1 MLNTMLLWTETVLKR
16 LLLFVIKGLVSRLG
30 IFFQVTVLSAF
41 AIAQVSGPSRS
52 ATLSLP
58 RVSHI
63 ASAPRAVLVSSERA
77 SLSSPSSQVAVVSSS
92 SSAPP
97 RLHRSTTFTQL
108 TGRPDAVQG
117 SSAPQL
123 KTDAAPEKKQMWN
136 LENADILAVVPQ
148 IAKLI
153 HKNFIVDP
161 RVSGKVSVISTVPMT
176 AKEIYQ
182 VFLASLQSLTYD
194 VVPVNSS
201 TYRIVP
207 AMEAKYGAP
216 LANVKSSPNEV
227 VVRVVPVVNV
237 SAQQLE
243 PILRPLLADSSL
255 ISAYMPSNSLIISG
269 HDDSVN
275 RLQKIIHELDQEHA
289 ARVQIVRLKNASA
302 TTLVAML
309 KSLQTNDQQQGR
321 VSNVSYAA
329 DTASN
334 SILVSGVASKIVDAK
349 KLIARLDVSTNAGS
363 TTVIHLNYL
372 DATKLASTLQGMLK
386 QGGAGANHADQV
398 TIQGDK
404 STNTILVH
412 AAGRALSTIH
422 QIIKQL
428 DVKPQQVLVQAI
440 IAQVDESMAKK
451 LGIEWGQLPTDNSM
465 GIDPNDSNNASI
477 MSQAMQQFSPGVGT
491 GVIPAKI
498 GKFTFAVVLHALNK
512 DSLTNV
518 LSTPS
523 VMVTNNNDATLS
535 DGKDI
540 QIPQS
545 QSSQM
550 SVGDSGVASLIP
562 QTTYT
567 TQHVDLTLKVTPQ
580 ISPDNMIRLKISQ
593 KNDQLSADASAST
606 SGGPTVDTSQIDT
619 NVMVRSG
626 DILVLG
632 GLIKNSRDSAESK
645 IPILGDIPLI
655 GRLFRNKH
663 KGAEKKS
670 LMVFLRPM
678 IMGSR
683 THQRDI
689 TRAHYNY
696 VRADQAKVI
705 NGEPLVAPN
714 QPMLPAMRGHRV
726 ILPSPFGG

>member
-1 MLNTMLLWTETVLKR
+1 MLNMVLLWVKKASQR
-16 LLLFVIKGLVSRLG
+16 LILLIINVFLSRSSICL
-30 IFFQVTVLSAF
+30 QAMVLSAVTVVQ
-41 AIAQVSGPSRS
+41 ASGSSHSVIA
-52 ATLSLP
+52 L
-58 RVSHI
+58 
-63 ASAPRAVLVSSERA
+63 
-77 SLSSPSSQVAVVSSS
+77 SPSVQRIAAT
-92 SSAPP
+92 SSASGQMPASP
-97 RLHRSTTFTQL
+97 RLPSVSKTPRRPSTLPQSRGQST
-108 TGRPDAVQG
+108 RVQG
-117 SSAPQL
+117 SSAPQSH
-123 KTDAAPEKKQMWN
+123 TVAPAEKKQMWN

-176 AKEIYQ
+176 AQEIYQ

-302 TTLVAML
+302 TTLVTML

-363 TTVIHLNYL
+363 TSVIHLNYL

-386 QGGAGANHADQV
+386 QGGGAAANQADQV

-422 QIIKQL
+422 QIVKQL

-440 IAQVDESMAKK
+440 IAQVDESMAKR
-451 LGIEWGQLPTDNSM
+451 LGIEWGQLPTDNGM
-465 GIDPNDSNNASI
+465 GIDPNNPTSSSL
-477 MSQAMQQFSPGVGT
+477 MSEAMQQFSPGVGT

-593 KNDQLSADASAST
+593 KNDQLSADANAST

-632 GLIKNSRDSAESK
+632 GLIKNSRDSTESR
-645 IPILGDIPLI
+645 IPILGDIPLL
-655 GRLFRNKH
+655 GRLFRNKR

-670 LMVFLRPM
+670 LMVFLRPI

-683 THQRDI
+683 AHQRRI

-714 QPMLPAMRGHRV
+714 QPVLPAMQGRRV